1 MKRVNKIH
9 FGHHPMVLNRK
20 VNRIYQVHPTLAR
33 AEWSVNHKTQHHI
46 INHIVKDIETWA

>member
-33 AEWSVNHKTQHHI
+33 AEWSVNHKTQHYI